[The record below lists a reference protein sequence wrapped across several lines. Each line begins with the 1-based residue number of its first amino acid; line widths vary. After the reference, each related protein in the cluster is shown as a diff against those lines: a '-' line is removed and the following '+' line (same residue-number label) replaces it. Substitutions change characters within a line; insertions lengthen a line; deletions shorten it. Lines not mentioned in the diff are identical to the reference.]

1 MNNVVFAS
9 SLHTGS
15 SSISIKDVSP
25 SLHLPK
31 TSYVT
36 QIYIQQCWISISYST
51 SPPASLL
58 SLCHRSA
65 MSAPYSKIRLC
76 FTLLQI
82 LPCVLLLP
90 LPPTTIDHTVS
101 PHTTSEGYGAS
112 TCMRQT
118 VAGMKMYPT
127 GPMHLG
133 CWIAKNNLVFHP

>member
-1 MNNVVFAS
+1 MFIQKLIMNNVVFAS

-31 TSYVT
+31 TFYVT

-76 FTLLQI
+76 FHSAPNTPVCSPPAITPYHHRSNGVSSHNGRGLWCLHLHEANRGGHENVSNRPYASPLL
-82 LPCVLLLP
+82 
-90 LPPTTIDHTVS
+90 DS
-101 PHTTSEGYGAS
+101 
-112 TCMRQT
+112 
-118 VAGMKMYPT
+118 
-127 GPMHLG
+127 
-133 CWIAKNNLVFHP
+133 